1 MTTFSEAY
9 KTGLEASQITEK
21 NLQEIE
27 AVFEELKTEILAS
40 SDNKILIERG
50 TVSRRESPTLTIP
63 GGEVL
68 GGEKTL
74 QNMIDT
80 MGAIKHRVS
89 YNALLAKNTETSSDV
104 PIAEYSIDRREG
116 YPVTIQWADRDESCL
131 SKNALAATLR
141 EVLSDPSTGR
151 KLKRLLSQEITP

>member
-1 MTTFSEAY
+1 MTFAEAY

-21 NLQEIE
+21 NLQEID

-40 SDNKILIERG
+40 SENKILIERG
-50 TVSRRESPTLTIP
+50 TASRRENIEFTAPPLEGASGI
-63 GGEVL
+63 
-68 GGEKTL
+68 KKL
-74 QNMIDT
+74 QDVIDT

-89 YNALLAKNTETSSDV
+89 YNALIAKNTETSSNI

-131 SKNALAATLR
+131 SKDALAATLR

-151 KLKRLLSQEITP
+151 KLKRLLSQEATQ